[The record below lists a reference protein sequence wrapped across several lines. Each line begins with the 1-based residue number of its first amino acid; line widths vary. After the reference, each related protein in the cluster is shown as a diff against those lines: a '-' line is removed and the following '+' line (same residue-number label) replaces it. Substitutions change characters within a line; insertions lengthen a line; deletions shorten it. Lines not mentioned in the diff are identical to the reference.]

1 MKKFIK
7 KKKFKIFPD
16 KIIELIGVFELVMEK
31 KQEQQLVEKTTR
43 RQLLQTKAWIPDELA
58 LGGITFYELGHK
70 DASCLSEQGLIILQG
85 SFNLAS
91 WKNQSI
97 DGV

>member
-1 MKKFIK
+1 MKVNNWKLKEVKLEKESAEIEIIGRSEKVYSKK

-43 RQLLQTKAWIPDELA
+43 R
-58 LGGITFYELGHK
+58 
-70 DASCLSEQGLIILQG
+70 
-85 SFNLAS
+85 
-91 WKNQSI
+91 
-97 DGV
+97 